1 MVVDVITIVVLVH
14 EGVVL
19 LDVIFGVGNRLLWL
33 TGILVTVTF
42 GFLVDW
48 KDAVL
53 LVLLATKGKLVVDA
67 INVLLCEVEFDVID
81 VVVEV

>member
-1 MVVDVITIVVLVH
+1 VDVITIVVLIP

-19 LDVIFGVGNRLLWL
+19 LDVRFEVGNRLLWL

-53 LVLLATKGKLVVDA
+53 LVMLATKGKLVVDA